1 MSPSGSSTAQAFK
14 HARPADRLR
23 LLSYNFQTGVGT
35 QHYRE
40 YVTKSWK
47 HLVPLRERL
56 ANLNRIAHHLDHYD
70 IVGLQEVD
78 SGSLRSGFLDQTE
91 YLAHRSGFPYWYRQ
105 VNRNLGK
112 IAKHSN
118 GVLSRVRP
126 MSFDDHKL
134 PGLPGRGAI
143 VVKYETTDSPLL
155 VAILHL
161 SLGRRARTMQL
172 DYISEL
178 IQEDSHLVIMG
189 DFNCGYK
196 DKEMLDMIEKSGLQ
210 VPGENQNTYPSWRP
224 MHKLDHILVSPS
236 LTVENSSVL
245 EYSGSDH
252 LPISLEIALPEGI
265 TLAEGSAYRMAS
277 PGNY

>member
-1 MSPSGSSTAQAFK
+1 MAPAGSTAQAQNETK
-14 HARPADRLR
+14 PADRLR
-23 LLSYNFQTGVGT
+23 LLSYNFQTGVGM

-47 HLVPLRERL
+47 HLVPLRERQ
-56 ANLNRIAHHLDHYD
+56 ANLNRIAEHLNHYD

-91 YLAHRSGFPYWYRQ
+91 YLAHRAGFPHWYRQ

-112 IAKHSN
+112 FAQHSN
-118 GVLSRVRP
+118 GVLTRLRP
-126 MSFDDHKL
+126 LSFDDHKL

-161 SLGRRARTMQL
+161 SLGRRARTLQL
-172 DYISEL
+172 GYISEL
-178 IQEDSHLVIMG
+178 IQEDTHLVIMG

-196 DKEMLDMIEKSGLQ
+196 DKEMRDMVEKTGLQ
-210 VPGENQNTYPSWRP
+210 RPACDQMTYPSWRP
-224 MHKLDHILVSPS
+224 IHKLDHILVSPS
-236 LTVENSSVL
+236 LTVQNSSVL
-245 EYSGSDH
+245 DYSGSDH
-252 LPISLEIALPEGI
+252 LPISLEIALPKGVSL
-265 TLAEGSAYRMAS
+265 TAEYQHASASA
-277 PGNY
+277 GHV

>member
-1 MSPSGSSTAQAFK
+1 MATAFSTATTQTASN
-14 HARPADRLR
+14 PAQQLR

-35 QHYRE
+35 SHYRE

-56 ANLNRIAHHLDHYD
+56 ANLNRIAAHLHHYD

-91 YLAHRSGFPYWYRQ
+91 YLAQSAGFPYWYRQ

-118 GVLSRVRP
+118 GVLSRIRP
-126 MSFDDHKL
+126 SLIDDHKL

-143 VVKYETTDSPLL
+143 VVRYETTDHPLL
-155 VAILHL
+155 VAIIHL
-161 SLGRRARTMQL
+161 SLGRRARIMQL
-172 DYISEL
+172 GYISEL
-178 IQEDSHLVIMG
+178 IEEDSYLVIMG

-196 DKEMLDMIEKSGLQ
+196 DKEMREMIETTGLQ
-210 VPGENQNTYPSWRP
+210 VPACDQKTYPSWRP

-236 LTVENSSVL
+236 LEIQDSSVL
-245 EYSGSDH
+245 EYTGSDH
-252 LPISLEIALPEGI
+252 LPISLQIALPEGVSLVADSQL
-265 TLAEGSAYRMAS
+265 T
-277 PGNY
+277 